1 MHGNDDINTR
11 LSFLRLDENA
21 KNHLK
26 QIKPEIDRVLPK
38 ALDGFYRHIASY
50 ATVNDMF
57 PDQGVKDHAKSAQ
70 ARHWDLI
77 SSGNFDGRY
86 VESVRRIG
94 LAHHQLGLEPRWY
107 LGGYA
112 FILTELA
119 ASLSDYLNEIHPGP
133 EMAETRKEYLGAA
146 IKSAFL
152 DMDFAISVYLEEG
165 EKEKSE
171 AMETMAASF
180 EEGIGGFI
188 NNLTNSIGEL
198 QSASESMSQSANVTS
213 QRSTNVAAAVEEA
226 TSNVGAIASAVEE
239 MSQSIREISGQV
251 NNSAD
256 VTRRVANRAKD
267 TNESVQSL
275 VEASEKI
282 GNVVGLIKEVADQ
295 TNLLALNATIEAARA
310 GEAGR
315 GFAVVASEVK
325 ALANQTASATEDIR
339 KLVQEMQKATGSSAT
354 SLREISTEI
363 MEVDELSTAIAAAVE
378 QQSAATNEIARNTQE
393 ASKGTQMVAESI
405 TQVQTATSET
415 GNVAE
420 QVLSSA
426 SHLADQSTKLQDQV
440 REFLVKVRAA

>member
-1 MHGNDDINTR
+1 MLGNDDIDTR
-11 LSFLRLDENA
+11 LSFLRLDESA

-26 QIKPEIDRVLPK
+26 QIKPEIDRALPE
-38 ALDGFYRHIASY
+38 ALDGFYSHIAQY

-57 PDQGVKDHAKSAQ
+57 RDQGVKDHAKSAQ

-77 SSGNFDGRY
+77 TSGDFDSRY
-86 VESVRRIG
+86 VDSVRRIG
-94 LAHHQLGLEPRWY
+94 LTHHKLGLEPRWY

-112 FILTELA
+112 FILTELTA
-119 ASLSDYLNEIHPGP
+119 TLSDYLNETYPGP
-133 EMAETRKEYLGAA
+133 EMAKTRKEYLGAA

-152 DMDFAISVYLEEG
+152 DMDFSISLYLEEG
-165 EKEKSE
+165 EKEKTETME
-171 AMETMAASF
+171 AMASAF

-188 NNLTNSIGEL
+188 DNLSNSINGL
-198 QSASESMSQSANVTS
+198 QSASESMSQQADLTS
-213 QRSTNVAAAVEEA
+213 ERSTSVAAAVEEA
-226 TSNVGAIASAVEE
+226 TSNVGAIASAVEQL
-239 MSQSIREISGQV
+239 SQSIREISGQV

-256 VTRRVANRAKD
+256 VTRRVANRAQE

-310 GEAGR
+310 GDAGR

-339 KLVQEMQKATGSSAT
+339 NVVQEMQKATSASAT

-363 MEVDELSTAIAAAVE
+363 QEVDELSTSIAAAVE

-393 ASKGTQMVAESI
+393 ASTGTQMVAESI
-405 TQVQTATSET
+405 TQVQSATSET
-415 GNVAE
+415 GTVSQ

-426 SHLADQSTKLQDQV
+426 SHLSDQSSELQEQV
-440 REFLVKVRAA
+440 RDFLVKIRAA